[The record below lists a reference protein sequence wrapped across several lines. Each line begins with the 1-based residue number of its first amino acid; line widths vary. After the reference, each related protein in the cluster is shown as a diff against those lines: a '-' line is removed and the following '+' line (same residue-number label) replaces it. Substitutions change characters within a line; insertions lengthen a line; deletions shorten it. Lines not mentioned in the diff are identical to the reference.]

1 MGKLYPILRGK
12 PNLSGKGKIM
22 TPLRLAL
29 LSNEEMTRA
38 DEKAAKAGI
47 DSLHLMEQAG
57 RAVAD
62 AIIRLYPA
70 QPKTLILCGPGNN
83 GGDGYVVARLLAEAG
98 WEVTTA
104 SAVPPEKLKGDAATN
119 RKLWQG
125 EDKTLNDWRAE
136 DYGLIT
142 DALFGAGLT
151 RAIEGDFKQALQKAG
166 ESQRPL
172 IAVDMP
178 SGVSGSTGQVL
189 GYAPQ
194 VTHTITFCRKKPGH
208 LLYPGRALCGEVR
221 LAPIDIPDK
230 VIEEINPHVFENDPA
245 LWQLPKPGAQSHKYK
260 RGYGLIACGPLHQTG
275 AARLAANA
283 CLRAGAGIV
292 KIAAP
297 KSAVIVLAN
306 HETEVMIL
314 PCEDD
319 QAFAALLKE
328 PRLSAICIG
337 PGLGLN
343 DRAENWL
350 KAALACGK
358 NMVLDADAL
367 TLLAREN
374 LTPPQDTILTP
385 HEGEFE
391 RLFPGLLE
399 KSQTR
404 LEAAQT
410 AAQKLKSIIVLKGAD
425 TIIAAPDGQGR
436 AKARINT
443 SGTPWLASAGSGDVL
458 AGIITSLLAQGM
470 NGFDAASAGVFLH
483 GKAAEAAGPYLIASD
498 LIENLPQTMAGIIG
512 Q

>member
-1 MGKLYPILRGK
+1 MNPI
-12 PNLSGKGKIM
+12 S
-22 TPLRLAL
+22 LAL
-29 LSNEEMTRA
+29 LSNEQMTRA
-38 DEKAAKAGI
+38 DMEAARAGI

-57 RAVAD
+57 RAVSD

-70 QPKTLILCGPGNN
+70 RPETLILCGPGNN

-98 WEVTTA
+98 WLVTTA
-104 SAVPPEKLKGDAATN
+104 SAAPSEKLKGDAATN

-125 EDKTLNDWRAE
+125 EDKTLTDWQVE
-136 DYGLIT
+136 DYGLIV

-151 RAIEGDFKQALQKAG
+151 RPIEGAFKQALQKAG

-194 VTHTITFCRKKPGH
+194 ATHTITFCHKKPGH
-208 LLYPGRALCGEVR
+208 LLYPGRGLCGEVR
-221 LAPIDIPDK
+221 LSLINIPDK
-230 VIEEINPHVFENDPA
+230 IIEEINPRVFENNPA
-245 LWQLPKPGAQSHKYK
+245 LWSLPKPNPQSHKYK

-297 KSAVIVLAN
+297 KSAILVLAQ
-306 HETEVMIL
+306 HETEVML
-314 PCEDD
+314 MPCEDD

-328 PRLSAICIG
+328 PRLSALCIG

-343 DRAENWL
+343 DRAEDWL
-350 KAALACGK
+350 KAALTCSK
-358 NMVLDADAL
+358 KTVLDADAL
-367 TLLAREN
+367 TLLARQN
-374 LTPPQDTILTP
+374 VTPPQNTILTP

-404 LEAAQT
+404 LEAAQN
-410 AAQKLKSIIVLKGAD
+410 AAQKQKSIIVLKGAD
-425 TIIAAPDGQGR
+425 TIIAAPDGQG
-436 AKARINT
+436 RINT

-470 NGFDAASAGVFLH
+470 PPFDAASAGVFLH
-483 GKAAEAAGPYLIASD
+483 GKAGEAAGPYLIASD

>member
-12 PNLSGKGKIM
+12 PNLSGKGENM
-22 TPLRLAL
+22 NPLRLAL
-29 LSNEEMTRA
+29 LSNEQMTRA
-38 DEKAAKAGI
+38 DKAVAEAGI

-62 AIIRLYPA
+62 AIIQLYPA

-98 WEVTTA
+98 WQIATT
-104 SAVPPEKLKGDAATN
+104 SAAPLEKLKGDAAVN
-119 RKLWQG
+119 RKRWQG
-125 EDKTLNDWRAE
+125 EDKPLKDWQAE
-136 DYGLIT
+136 DYGLIV

-151 RAIEGDFKQALQKAG
+151 RPIEGGFKQALQKAG
-166 ESQRPL
+166 QSGLAL

-178 SGVSGSTGQVL
+178 SGVSGTSGKVL

-194 VTHTITFCRKKPGH
+194 ASHTITFCRKKPGH

-221 LAPIDIPDK
+221 LAPIDISDTI
-230 VIEEINPHVFENDPA
+230 IEEINPRIFENDPA
-245 LWQLPKPGAQSHKYK
+245 LWSLPKPGAQSHKYK

-297 KSAVIVLAN
+297 KSAVMVLAN
-306 HETEVMIL
+306 HETEVMIM

-319 QAFAALLKE
+319 QAFAALLKD

-343 DRAENWL
+343 DRAEDWL

-367 TLLAREN
+367 TLLARKN

-425 TIIAAPDGQGR
+425 TIIAAPDGQ
-436 AKARINT
+436 ARINGT
-443 SGTPWLASAGSGDVL
+443 GTPWLATAGSGDVL

-470 NGFDAASAGVFLH
+470 PAFDAASAGVFLH
-483 GKAAEAAGPYLIASD
+483 GIAAEATGPYLIARD
-498 LIENLPQTMAGIIG
+498 LIKNLPQTMAGIIG